1 MGKGRG
7 KRSDRRPEAPVWR
20 WPAPERPEPPQP
32 QSLFMP
38 QGSPVLFDV
47 ERQSYV
53 FHWKKALP
61 QDACDF
67 AFDKLLKEVPRM
79 SSSRSAGL

>member
-1 MGKGRG
+1 MK
-7 KRSDRRPEAPVWR
+7 
-20 WPAPERPEPPQP
+20 PEPPQP

-67 AFDKLLKEVPRM
+67 AFDKLLKEVPWDELKSKRGFVT
-79 SSSRSAGL
+79 RSIV